1 MSQDAGPPD
10 DPVFRRALAIVF
22 ACESGYVYH
31 PLDRGGATNYGITQS
46 TYAVW
51 RQSVGLPLQPV
62 KFISRDE
69 AQAIYER
76 DYWRKG
82 CCDALPVPV
91 ALVHFDAAVNH
102 GVHAAAILLQAV
114 AGVVQDGVIGP
125 ATLEAVREAD
135 PTRFARRYIERR
147 RRFYRDIVAET
158 PSQAIFYKG
167 WLARMDALDK
177 EVAIA

>member
-1 MSQDAGPPD
+1 MSPDAGPPD

-22 ACESGYVYH
+22 AREGGYVHH

-51 RQSVGLPLQPV
+51 RQSVGLPQQPV
-62 KFISRDE
+62 KFITRDE

-82 CCDALPVPV
+82 CCDAMPVPI

-102 GVHAAAILLQAV
+102 GVHAAAVLLQAV

-135 PTRFARRYIERR
+135 PTRFAHRYIERR

-177 EVAIA
+177 EVTIA